1 VWKRLNHTDK
11 EGYSY
16 CRWVCMF

>member
-1 VWKRLNHTDK
+1 VYKRLNHTDK